1 MEKRLKHLS
10 SEKRKVNL
18 LPKRTKIRQTGRVSA
33 SEPNPRRNGAAFAF
47 GAAARLV
54 FGDEAGDGDGDAA
67 RAQRDKDG
75 EYGQSHLIEAQP
87 FGADQT
93 GQNDAI

>member
-1 MEKRLKHLS
+1 M
-10 SEKRKVNL
+10 NL

-33 SEPNPRRNGAAFAF
+33 SEPSRPAVTAPLSPLALPPALFLEMRRETVMGMPPS
-47 GAAARLV
+47 
-54 FGDEAGDGDGDAA
+54 
-67 RAQRDKDG
+67 AQRDKDG

>member
-33 SEPNPRRNGAAFAF
+33 SERAGRRNGAAFAF
-47 GAAARLV
+47 GAAAALFLEMRR
-54 FGDEAGDGDGDAA
+54 ETGDGDAA

>member
-33 SEPNPRRNGAAFAF
+33 SEPSRPAVTAPLSPLALPPALFLEMRRETVMGMPPVPSVIKTENT
-47 GAAARLV
+47 
-54 FGDEAGDGDGDAA
+54 D
-67 RAQRDKDG
+67 RA
-75 EYGQSHLIEAQP
+75 
-87 FGADQT
+87 T
-93 GQNDAI
+93 

>member
-18 LPKRTKIRQTGRVSA
+18 LPKRTKIRQTGRVS
-33 SEPNPRRNGAAFAF
+33 RNGAAFAF

-67 RAQRDKDG
+67 RPQRDKDG
-75 EYGQSHLIEAQP
+75 EYGQSHLIETQP